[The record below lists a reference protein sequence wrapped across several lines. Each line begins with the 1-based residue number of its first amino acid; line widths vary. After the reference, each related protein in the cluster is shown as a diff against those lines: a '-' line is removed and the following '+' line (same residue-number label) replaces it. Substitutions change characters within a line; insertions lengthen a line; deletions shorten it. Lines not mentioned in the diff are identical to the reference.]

1 LSGTQQTAHRI
12 PLHLKT
18 TNWVRETGGIDGE
31 PYGLEADA
39 FPPETI
45 RAAFVAAATP
55 YLRAFRPLDGLCA
68 LLEETARRRLD
79 GLTLDAVVEQ
89 LAQLDAAA
97 LLALARHLRTRLAP
111 GGDIPTP
118 AVAERIVRMSAA
130 ELRELGQRLHERLAT
145 EA

>member
-1 LSGTQQTAHRI
+1 MEC
-12 PLHLKT
+12 T
-18 TNWVRETGGIDGE
+18 T
-31 PYGLEADA
+31 EADA
-39 FPPETI
+39 FAPDVI
-45 RAAFVAAATP
+45 RAAFVAEAAP
-55 YLRAFRPLDGLCA
+55 YLRAFRPLDGLCT
-68 LLEETARRRLD
+68 LLEEAARRRLD

-118 AVAERIVRMSAA
+118 AVAERIVRMSAE
-130 ELRELGQRLHERLAT
+130 ELQELGRGLRERLAAESV